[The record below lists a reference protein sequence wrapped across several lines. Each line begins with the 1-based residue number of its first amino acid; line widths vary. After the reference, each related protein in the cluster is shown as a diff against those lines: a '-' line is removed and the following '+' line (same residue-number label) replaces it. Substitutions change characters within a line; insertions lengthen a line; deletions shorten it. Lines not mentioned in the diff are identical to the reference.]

1 MFLAAVVNAHTLP
14 AERVEPATA
23 QEHDSHEESSVLEDL
38 THAEL
43 KKSLA
48 QALDA
53 QQMRSRWS

>member
-14 AERVEPATA
+14 AKRVEPATV
-23 QEHDSHEESSVLEDL
+23 QEHDSHEESHALEDS

-53 QQMRSRWS
+53 QMRSRWS